1 MDKEKIA
8 DRIFRLREELEKH
21 NHYYYVF
28 NNPQIS
34 DYEYDVLMNEL
45 VKLESEAP
53 EYFDINSP
61 SQRVGSDLNNEFK
74 QVAHRYPMLSLG
86 NTYSEDELRDFD
98 NRVRKTTG
106 DNFDYVCELKYD
118 GTAISILYKNGE
130 LVQAV
135 TRGDGEKGDD
145 VSVNVRTIR
154 SIPLKIKKD
163 GFPAEFEIRGEIIL
177 TKEGFI
183 KMNREREERGELL
196 FANPRNA
203 AAGTLKLQNSSLV
216 ARRPLECM
224 FYSLHGKNLP
234 ERTHFNN
241 LMVAKKMGFKVSEHI
256 EKCRG
261 IEQVLD
267 YVKKWTLQRHSLPFE
282 IDGIVIK
289 VDSYDLQGELGF
301 TSKSPRWAISYKF
314 KAEQAA
320 TKLLSV
326 DFQVGRTGA
335 ITPVANLV
343 PVLLAGTT
351 VKRASLHNA
360 DQIELH
366 DIRLGD
372 TVFVEKG
379 GEIIPKIT
387 GVDMALRMS
396 DSRPFQ
402 YILNCPDC
410 GAALIK
416 DESEAKHFCPNEFG
430 CPTQIKGKI
439 EHFVSRRAMDIG
451 MAEATADL
459 LYTKGL
465 IRDVADLYFLKKEDL
480 MQLERFA
487 EKSAE
492 NLIVSIEKSK
502 TNALG
507 RVIFSLGIRFVGET
521 VAKRLAKEFI
531 TIDDLAGASY
541 DQLVA
546 LDEIGDR
553 IARSIIRYFSNETN
567 RNIIIKLKEAGV
579 NMSRE
584 EVHVSSDSGKFSGL
598 TFVVSG
604 VFSRF
609 SRDEIKE
616 IIEKNG
622 GKITSSISASTS
634 YIVAG
639 ENMGPAK
646 LEKAKKLN
654 IQIISED
661 DFIKML

>member
-8 DRIFRLREELEKH
+8 SRIFQLREDLEKH
-21 NHYYYVF
+21 NHSYYVL

-34 DYEYDVLMNEL
+34 DYEYDMLMNEL
-45 VKLESEAP
+45 IKLESEAP
-53 EYFDINSP
+53 EYFNINSP

-74 QVAHRYPMLSLG
+74 QVTHRYPMLSLG
-86 NTYSEDELRDFD
+86 NTYSEDELREFD
-98 NRVRKTTG
+98 TRVRKTTG

-118 GTAISILYKNGE
+118 GTAISILYRDGE

-154 SIPLKIKKD
+154 SIPLKIKEK

-177 TKEGFI
+177 TKDGFI

-216 ARRPLECM
+216 AKRPLDCM
-224 FYSLHGKNLP
+224 FYSLHGKDLP
-234 ERTHFNN
+234 HRTHFNN
-241 LMVAKKMGFKVSEHI
+241 LMAAKDWGFKVSEHI

-261 IEQVLD
+261 IEQVLE
-267 YVKKWTLQRHSLPFE
+267 YIKRWTIQRHSLPFE

-289 VDSYDLQGELGF
+289 VDSHDLQGELGF

-387 GVDMALRMS
+387 GVDLALRMPES
-396 DSRPFQ
+396 QSFK
-402 YILNCPDC
+402 YITHCPDC

-492 NLIVSIEKSK
+492 NLVVSIEKSK
-502 TNALG
+502 KNVLG

-521 VAKRLAKEFI
+521 VAKRLAKEFL
-531 TIDDLAGASY
+531 TIDDLARASY
-541 DQLVA
+541 DQLIG
-546 LDEIGDR
+546 LDEIGER
-553 IARSIIRYFSNETN
+553 IAGSIIQYFSNETN
-567 RNIIIKLKEAGV
+567 QNIIRKLKDAGV

-584 EVHVSSDSGKFSGL
+584 KEQVSSGSGKLNGFS
-598 TFVVSG
+598 FVVSG

-609 SRDEIKE
+609 SRDEIKDT
-616 IIEKNG
+616 IEKNG
-622 GKITSSISASTS
+622 GKVTSSISAGTS

>member
-8 DRIFRLREELEKH
+8 VRIFQLREELEKH
-21 NHYYYVF
+21 NHFYYVL

-34 DYEYDVLMNEL
+34 DYEYDILLNEL
-45 VKLESEAP
+45 IKLESEAP

-61 SQRVGSDLNNEFK
+61 SQRVGSDLNNEFT

-86 NTYSEDELRDFD
+86 NTYSEVELREFD

-154 SIPLKIKKD
+154 SIPLRIKEKKY
-163 GFPAEFEIRGEIIL
+163 PSEFEIRGEIIL
-177 TKEGFI
+177 PKEGFV
-183 KMNREREERGELL
+183 KMNKERKERGEFL

-216 ARRPLECM
+216 ARRPLDCM
-224 FYSLHGKNLP
+224 FYSLHGKDLP
-234 ERTHFNN
+234 YRTHFES
-241 LMVAKKMGFKVSEHI
+241 LMASKKWGFKVSDHI
-256 EKCRG
+256 ERCRG
-261 IEQVLD
+261 IDEVLEFINR
-267 YVKKWTLQRHSLPFE
+267 WTSQRHTLPFE

-289 VDSYDLQGELGF
+289 VDSFDLQGELGF

-320 TKLLSV
+320 TKLISV

-335 ITPVANLV
+335 ITPVANLE

-372 TVFVEKG
+372 IVFVEKG

-387 GVDMALRMS
+387 GVDISLRMS
-396 DSRPFQ
+396 GSEPLK
-402 YILNCPDC
+402 YITHCPDC
-410 GAALIK
+410 GTALTK
-416 DESEAKHFCPNEFG
+416 DEGDAKHFCPNEFG

-439 EHFVSRRAMDIG
+439 EHFVSRRAMNIG
-451 MAEATADL
+451 MAEATVDL

-465 IRDVADLYFLKKEDL
+465 IKDAADLYFLKKEDL
-480 MQLERFA
+480 LQLERFA

-492 NLIVSIEKSK
+492 NLLLSLEESK
-502 TNALG
+502 KNVLG
-507 RVIFSLGIRFVGET
+507 RVIFALGIRFVGET
-521 VAKRLAKEFI
+521 VAKRLAKEFNS
-531 TIDDLAGASY
+531 IDDLAKSGI
-541 DQLVA
+541 DQFVA
-546 LDEIGDR
+546 LDEIGER
-553 IARSIIRYFSNETN
+553 IASSIIQYFSQETN
-567 RNIIIKLKEAGV
+567 QKILQKLREAGV

-584 EVHVSSDSGKFSGL
+584 EEICSPDSGKLSEL

-616 IIEKNG
+616 IIQKNG

-646 LEKAKKLN
+646 LEKAKRLN